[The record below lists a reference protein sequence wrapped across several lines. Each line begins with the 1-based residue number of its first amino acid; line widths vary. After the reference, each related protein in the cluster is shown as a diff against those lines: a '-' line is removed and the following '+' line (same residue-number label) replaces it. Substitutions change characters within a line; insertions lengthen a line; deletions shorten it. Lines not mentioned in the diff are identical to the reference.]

1 MGRTRD
7 VSKIL
12 TSNTSILTLASASAT
27 YAPVAAG
34 SLVQIVPTSVS
45 AGATITST
53 GAVNFTAQ
61 SSISLNGCFTST
73 YDNYLV
79 NCDFTASASVNILL
93 RLRLNGTDSSA
104 SYQRQL
110 LTADTTTVS
119 AAKAIDGSEVL
130 FTPANTSRNS
140 FKMDLF
146 GPALARPTTGQSIA
160 SENANVGASIAFR
173 LVAFGHNVSTAYDGL
188 TIYPSTGNI
197 TGTLRVYGY
206 RN

>member
-1 MGRTRD
+1 MAIDRLN
-7 VSKIL
+7 VSL
-12 TSNTSILTLASASAT
+12 SGVQPGGLAK
-27 YAPVAAG
+27 V
-34 SLVQIVPTSVS
+34 VPTSVAVGS
-45 AGATITST
+45 GSGSVDSNGTVTFSGA
-53 GAVNFTAQ
+53 
-61 SSISLNGCFTST
+61 SSVSLNGCFTST

-160 SENANVGASIAFR
+160 GENANVGASIAFR
-173 LVAFGHNVSTAYDGL
+173 LAAFGHNVSTAYDGL
-188 TIYPSTGNI
+188 TIYSSTGNI

-206 RN
+206 AN